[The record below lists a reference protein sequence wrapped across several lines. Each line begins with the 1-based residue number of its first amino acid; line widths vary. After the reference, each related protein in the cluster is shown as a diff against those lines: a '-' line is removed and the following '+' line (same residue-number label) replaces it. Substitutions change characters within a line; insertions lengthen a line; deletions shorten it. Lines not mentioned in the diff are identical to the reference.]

1 MDFSI
6 GEGVHS
12 FRRGFR
18 VELLL
23 IHIER
28 SNVKVFWCFLAQSHR
43 TKEEIKGKKTTRK
56 QKLITKRLHRQVTDR
71 KQL

>member
-6 GEGVHS
+6 GGGVHS
-12 FRRGFR
+12 FRRGFI

-28 SNVKVFWCFLAQSHR
+28 SNVKVFWCFLTQSHR
-43 TKEEIKGKKTTRK
+43 IKNKTATSF
-56 QKLITKRLHRQVTDR
+56 
-71 KQL
+71 